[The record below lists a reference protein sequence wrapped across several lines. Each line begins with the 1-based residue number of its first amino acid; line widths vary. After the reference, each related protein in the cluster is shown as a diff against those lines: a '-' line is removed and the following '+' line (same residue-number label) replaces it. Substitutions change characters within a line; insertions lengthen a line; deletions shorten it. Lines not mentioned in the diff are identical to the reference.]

1 MRCNKIFRVKKFE
14 RRIVARNLVR
24 DGNQVMRRR
33 SESRRVQHLA
43 DVASR
48 LGSLG
53 VMVQKGDARH
63 DVQKHQAAKN
73 SKRLVRKFFREEPGW

>member
-1 MRCNKIFRVKKFE
+1 
-14 RRIVARNLVR
+14 VARNLVR
-24 DGNQVMRRR
+24 DGDQVKRRR
-33 SESRRVQHLA
+33 SESWRVQRLT

-53 VMVQKGDARH
+53 MMVQKGDARH

-73 SKRLVRKFFREEPGW
+73 SKRLVRKCSREEPGW